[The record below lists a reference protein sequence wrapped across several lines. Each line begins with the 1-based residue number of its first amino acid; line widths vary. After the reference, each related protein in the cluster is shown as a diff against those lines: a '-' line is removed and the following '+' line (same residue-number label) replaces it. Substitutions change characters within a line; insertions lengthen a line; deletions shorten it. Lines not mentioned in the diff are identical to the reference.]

1 MTRRIPTTA
10 ADWRR
15 MASAVS
21 GLLRRP
27 RSLLLALSIGTVAL
41 AAFSLAQ
48 QWEFVLDVL
57 RLPGIAPSERAV
69 VLIDRLPVV
78 GSAYEP
84 LRGWLLVAVSA
95 EMGILV
101 ALLHRAM
108 EQSRL
113 TPNQGAAGTA
123 WFAFG
128 TLGAGC
134 AACGTTVLAG
144 VLSAFGLSSVL
155 VLLPWEGTELLVVG
169 VLGMLVSIHHVSASL
184 ARSSCGLPVRADP

>member
-1 MTRRIPTTA
+1 
-10 ADWRR
+10 
-15 MASAVS
+15 MATEV
-21 GLLRRP
+21 GGVLRRP
-27 RSLLLALSIGTVAL
+27 PSLLLALSIGVVAL

-57 RLPGIAPSERAV
+57 RIPGVAPAERAV
-69 VLIDRLPVV
+69 VLLDRFPVV

-84 LRGWLLVAVSA
+84 LRGWLLVTVSA
-95 EMGILV
+95 ETGILV

-108 EQSRL
+108 RETRL
-113 TPNQGAAGTA
+113 AANQGTAGTA
-123 WFAFG
+123 GIALG

-155 VLLPWEGTELLVVG
+155 VLLPWEGIELLVLG
-169 VLGMLVSIHHVSASL
+169 VLGMLVSIHHVTAAL
-184 ARSSCGLPVRADP
+184 ARQTRGLEGG